1 VRYIPGMVLR
11 TATRRTP
18 EPTSQESEINDR
30 VEELSTADKQRL
42 LEFMRKLQDVSDAVS
57 TEPTEEIN
65 HPKHYNLHPAGIEAI
80 EVIEHFTFNVG
91 TAAKYLW
98 RAGLKVSPNG
108 DERDARIR
116 DLKKAA
122 WYIDRE
128 IDRLNAE
135 KK

>member
-1 VRYIPGMVLR
+1 MINSR
-11 TATRRTP
+11 TTTRTRTNPRP
-18 EPTSQESEINDR
+18 EGRQAQR
-30 VEELSTADKQRL
+30 VEERFDTDADP
-42 LEFMRKLQDVSDAVS
+42 DDAAV
-57 TEPTEEIN
+57 N
-65 HPKHYNLHPAGIEAI
+65 HPAHYNLHPAGIEAI
-80 EVIEHFTFNVG
+80 EVIEHFNVG

-108 DERDARIR
+108 DEHDARLL

-135 KK
+135 NKQ